1 MIRADSNTRRT
12 SSGSA
17 QAESVRALY
26 DLGPD
31 WHEWHRRYIDGR
43 GTCVCG
49 ARRGR
54 RRQIWFPTRAPARS
68 APAREQEHADAP
80 AGGTVTPDR
89 DAGQTVHTAIDPTL
103 NHRTR
108 HVTPPAGPRVRPVC
122 TAALDRR
129 PRRTTPYHVADYS
142 QERSSPH
149 SHPTVIAPH
158 ETKKPGAVT
167 HVTLVI
173 VPQTAGM
180 PHTMIAHCHAAAHC
194 DASAHCNAS

>member
-103 NHRTR
+103 KRPRHAPRRSACATGLHGRTR
-108 HVTPPAGPRVRPVC
+108 QTTETYDTLPRRRLLPRTVISPQPSHSHC
-122 TAALDRR
+122 TARNEEARR
-129 PRRTTPYHVADYS
+129 RNPCNSCNRTPDS
-142 QERSSPH
+142 R
-149 SHPTVIAPH
+149 
-158 ETKKPGAVT
+158 
-167 HVTLVI
+167 
-173 VPQTAGM
+173 
-180 PHTMIAHCHAAAHC
+180 
-194 DASAHCNAS
+194 NASYYDSPLSCRCPL